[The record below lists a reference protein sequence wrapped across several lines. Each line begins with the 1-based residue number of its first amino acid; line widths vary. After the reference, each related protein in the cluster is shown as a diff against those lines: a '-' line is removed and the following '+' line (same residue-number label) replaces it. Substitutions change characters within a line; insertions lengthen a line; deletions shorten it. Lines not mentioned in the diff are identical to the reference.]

1 MLAIAKITTDIFL
14 SSTDT
19 FQEDANTRAVRLA
32 GKDAAGAAA
41 GTVLAGNNAA
51 AAGPSSSSP
60 AKTAHP
66 NRRTTSI
73 YFLLLLYEFWQV
85 SEICRTRNNQP
96 FSFSP
101 TTQTFRGTVLPWLT
115 NGTIGAANAGHDNN
129 HTKAIKDMIVLKIF
143 LTVAHPSLLW
153 TKRFCCC
160 FFCFLEISFQCSTM
174 WLSDLYLCT
183 VYVYSVTGN
192 VNRDLIFHML
202 IVESIH
208 KLFYSS
214 GCIY

>member
-1 MLAIAKITTDIFL
+1 MPSYLHCCDRCR
-14 SSTDT
+14 SSV
-19 FQEDANTRAVRLA
+19 RAVRLA

-60 AKTAHP
+60 ASSPAKTAHP

-73 YFLLLLYEFWQV
+73 YFLLLLSEFWQV
-85 SEICRTRNNQP
+85 SEIWRTRNNQP

-115 NGTIGAANAGHDNN
+115 NGTIGAANAAHGNN

-143 LTVAHPSLLW
+143 LTVSHPSLLW
-153 TKRFCCC
+153 TKRFCCCCC

-174 WLSDLYLCT
+174 
-183 VYVYSVTGN
+183 
-192 VNRDLIFHML
+192 
-202 IVESIH
+202 
-208 KLFYSS
+208 
-214 GCIY
+214 